1 MKKKTKAA
9 GNFTLD
15 EALDMFDLKYKDFD
29 REAFY
34 RWNIQNSKS
43 RNVSVGLLQDQDLL
57 IFEINKIR
65 MQLCRPFHR
74 SIFQTRQPFD

>member
-43 RNVSVGLLQDQDLL
+43 RNVSVGLLQDQA
-57 IFEINKIR
+57 
-65 MQLCRPFHR
+65 R
-74 SIFQTRQPFD
+74 SSHI